1 MMELYYPVLEGK
13 KKKWLFENGYIAA
26 KSGHTRGSTADL
38 SIIELAKSVKEVE
51 VSKRVIE
58 DGSIIPFLDD
68 GTVDMGSS
76 FDLFH
81 TFSNHDSPL
90 LTNKEHIQNREIL
103 RQAMKRHGFRETPE
117 EWWHYTLIDE
127 PYPTTYFDFVVT
139 I

>member
-1 MMELYYPVLEGK
+1 M
-13 KKKWLFENGYIAA
+13 
-26 KSGHTRGSTADL
+26 
-38 SIIELAKSVKEVE
+38 
-51 VSKRVIE
+51 SKRTIE

-90 LTNKEHIQNREIL
+90 VTNKEHNKNREIL

-127 PYPTTYFDFVVT
+127 PYPAKYFDFVVT